1 MRIGP
6 LLFWLGISV
15 WVGGLAALGLA
26 APTIFR
32 TAPSR
37 ESAGEIFAAVLRSFS
52 RVEIV
57 CALLAAGGMA
67 LTWKWPLPT
76 IEWARAAL
84 LAIMFASLVI
94 LHAWLVPSMDELRP
108 QIHTNEKSKRVFTAR
123 HRFSEGLY
131 KAELLAGLALIALSA
146 WTSNRP
152 KLGP

>member
-1 MRIGP
+1 MRVWTVV
-6 LLFWLGISV
+6 FWLGISV
-15 WVGGLAALGLA
+15 WVGGLAALGVA

-37 ESAGEIFAAVLRSFS
+37 ETAGEIFGAVLRSFS

-57 CALLAAGGMA
+57 CAFLAAAGMVM
-67 LTWKWPLPT
+67 TWKRPLPAT
-76 IEWARAAL
+76 EWVRAAL
-84 LAIMFASLVI
+84 LAVMIAMLVI

-108 QIHTNEKSKRVFTAR
+108 QIHTNEKSKLIFTAR

-146 WTSNRP
+146 WSSRRAA
-152 KLGP
+152 